1 MYDSTDP
8 MSFNNVR
15 NWLKQI
21 EQNAEPDILKI
32 LVANKKDLLE
42 TMKENGDDSSL
53 YIDEH

>member
-1 MYDSTDP
+1 VYDSTDP